1 MMVDLVNSL
10 ILVALGFAPTYIAME
25 AAWKMGK
32 IIGKRGVEKTAAA
45 TTTTTTT
52 SSWRSA

>member
-32 IIGKRGVEKTAAA
+32 VIGKRGIEKTAAA
-45 TTTTTTT
+45 TTTA

>member
-45 TTTTTTT
+45 TTTT